1 MSQHLTKI
9 REQSGGAEVA
19 AIIDDLLPLDALFT
33 AEEQW
38 CLSRIKVLRE
48 LSLALVKRGE
58 WPESVHWNWAYKAAI
73 LEPSRLEAFGDIRL
87 FGLQAVGQWQGLLFG
102 LSEGHFT
109 RQGVLGRPLVYVDFL
124 ESAPWNWTIEAIK
137 QVGRYRGI
145 GGQLMELAVR
155 WSLSLGYAGRV
166 GLHSLAQASGFYSGR
181 CRMKDLGLDANYDGL
196 CYFELTELDA
206 DAFLRR
212 TS

>member
-1 MSQHLTKI
+1 MSQHATKI
-9 REQSGGAEVA
+9 REQPGGAEVA
-19 AIIDDLLPLDALFT
+19 AVIDDLLSLDTLFA
-33 AEEQW
+33 AEAQW
-38 CLSRIKVLRE
+38 CLSRIEVLHD
-48 LSLALVKRGE
+48 LSLARVKRGE

-73 LEPSRLEAFGDIRL
+73 SEPSRLEAFGDVRL
-87 FGLQAVGQWQGLLFG
+87 FGLQAAGQWQGLLFG

-124 ESAPWNWTIEAIK
+124 ESAPWNWTIEPLDR
-137 QVGRYRGI
+137 VGKYRGI

-166 GLHSLAQASGFYSGR
+166 GLHSLPQASGFYNGR
-181 CRMKDLGLDANYDGL
+181 CGMTDLGPDINYDSL
-196 CYFELTELDA
+196 CYFELTESDA
-206 DAFLRR
+206 EAFLRR